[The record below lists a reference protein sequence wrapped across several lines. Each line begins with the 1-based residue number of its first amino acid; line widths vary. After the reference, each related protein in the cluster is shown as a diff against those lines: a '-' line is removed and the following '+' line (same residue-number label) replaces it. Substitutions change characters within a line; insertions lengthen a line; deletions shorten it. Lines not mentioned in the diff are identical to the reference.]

1 MKKILFVTSLI
12 LMSCN
17 QEKQTEKILFEVPEV
32 SLINEKKDLGEDVI
46 LDWHH
51 KDVFEDTIPGLSLD
65 KTFKY
70 LENNKIN
77 PKDTIIVAVLDT
89 PIDIEHEDLKG
100 RIWQNLNEVPN
111 NNTDDDNNGYID
123 DHKGWNFL
131 INKEGDQISYVNNES
146 TRIVRKYRE
155 TFKDS
160 AYIPKS
166 QKDSSDFTLYK
177 KALKLYDSQLDLAK
191 EDTAYI
197 NMLYGLKKSAHEN
210 LSKYFPKLQYN
221 IERLDSLSRKHPKD
235 TLLQDDI
242 LRVRNFI
249 EYGITEDYLKNYEEI
264 ANNKFTKLLNF
275 DYIERKSL
283 DKLSND
289 IKDNIYGGNKVNQ
302 NLNLLTHGTVVA
314 GAIAGNR
321 DNTIGVRGVSNTIKI
336 MPVCISAVGEEH
348 DKDIALGIRYAVDNG
363 AKVIN
368 MSFGKKVSLYRKLV
382 QDAIQYANDNEVL
395 IVSSIGNE
403 NRLLNGSNEYPNG
416 KIDSHKSFENFIH
429 VGASNF
435 RINQKLK
442 ASFSNYS
449 KENVDVFAPGTR
461 IKTLNPNNQYIE
473 ESGTSMASALVSGVA
488 GLIWSYFPDITAKQ
502 MKEILIKTGIS
513 YNINV
518 EVKQNDGTKKLVPF
532 SELSKSGK
540 IVNAYNAL
548 LLAEQIS
555 KTKKQ

>member
-12 LMSCN
+12 LISCN
-17 QEKQTEKILFEVPEV
+17 QEKQTEKIFFELPQVA
-32 SLINEKKDLGEDVI
+32 LINEKKDLGEDVI

-51 KDVFEDTIPGLSLD
+51 KDVFEDTIPGLSLN

-70 LENNKIN
+70 LENNKMY
-77 PKDTIIVAVLDT
+77 PKDTVIVAVLDT

-100 RIWQNLNEVPN
+100 HIWQNPNETPN
-111 NNTDDDNNGYID
+111 NNIDDDNNGYTD
-123 DHKGWNFL
+123 DYNGWNFL
-131 INKEGDQISYVNNES
+131 INKEGNQISYVNNES
-146 TRIVRKYRE
+146 TRIVKKYRE
-155 TFKDS
+155 IFKDS
-160 AYIPKS
+160 TYAPNS
-166 QKDSSDFTLYK
+166 QKDSLDFALYK

-197 NMLYGLKKSAHEN
+197 NMLYGIKKSAHKN

-221 IERLDSLSRKHPKD
+221 IEKLDSLSRKYPKD

-249 EYGITEDYLKNYEEI
+249 EYGITEDYLKNYREI
-264 ANNKFTKLLNF
+264 ANSKFNKLLNF
-275 DYIERKSL
+275 GYEERKDL
-283 DKLSND
+283 DKSSFD
-289 IKDNIYGGNKVNQ
+289 IKDNIYGGNKVSQ

-321 DNTIGVRGVSNTIKI
+321 DNSIGVRGVSNSIKI
-336 MPVCISAVGEEH
+336 MPVCVSAVGEEH

-368 MSFGKKVSLYRKLV
+368 MSFGKKVSLYQNLV
-382 QDAIQYANDNEVL
+382 QDAIQYAYDNEVL
-395 IVSSIGNE
+395 IVSSVGNE
-403 NRLLNGSNEYPNG
+403 NRVLNGSNEYPNG
-416 KIDSHKSFENFIH
+416 KIDGHKSFENFIH

-435 RINQKLK
+435 RINEKLK

-461 IKTLNPNNQYIE
+461 IRTLNPNNQYIE
-473 ESGTSMASALVSGVA
+473 ESGTSMASALISGVA
-488 GLIWSYFPDITAKQ
+488 GLIWSYFPDLSAKQ
-502 MKEILIKTGIS
+502 MKEILLKTGIS

-518 EVKQNDGTKKLVPF
+518 EVKQDDDTIKLVPF
-532 SELSKSGK
+532 TELSKSGK
-540 IVNAYNAL
+540 VVNAYNAL
-548 LLAEQIS
+548 MLAS
-555 KTKKQ
+555 KLASSK